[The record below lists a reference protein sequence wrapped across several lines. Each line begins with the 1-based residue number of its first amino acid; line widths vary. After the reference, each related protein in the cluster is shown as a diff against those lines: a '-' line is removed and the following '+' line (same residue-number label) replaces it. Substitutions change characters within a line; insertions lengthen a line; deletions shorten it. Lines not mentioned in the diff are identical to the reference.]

1 MTHAPASCKIAAVL
15 PDSPARKAGLQVGDV
30 VESVNGTKPADALG
44 VSDLIDH
51 SDTYARLDVKDPS
64 GKSRQIQVALNKE
77 KPRLGASCDLTGWH
91 KNSVSAAGNESLT
104 VFDGPY
110 ALTVSGILDKKLAFM
125 RVRVS
130 NHSDQPLPVNASLF
144 SVLDGSR
151 QLLKVL
157 SPAEVMY
164 FMHGP
169 DGVAMIKPPA
179 DVKESQNLT
188 VPVDSVVRQASP
200 AHKPKEEWSRSD
212 DLYVQANAAY
222 LNKESLWPTT
232 VAPGKSADGLIYFL
246 EPKSL
251 PVTIQANIQGRELE
265 TTFGPPQPSDQH
277 MSQEELIRFFETQKK
292 GTPLRLTLKDGK
304 VFVGRYSTYDADN
317 EIVWFD
323 TPSGILLTTTSFGLK
338 HIAYAEVMTPEKEKK
353 QPTPEPLN

>member
-1 MTHAPASCKIAAVL
+1 MCEGAAVL
-15 PDSPARKAGLQVGDV
+15 ADSPRRKAVLQEEEV
-30 VESVNGTKPADALG
+30 VEAANGTTPADALG

-169 DGVAMIKPPA
+169 DGVTLIKPP
-179 DVKESQNLT
+179 DHVKE
-188 VPVDSVVRQASP
+188 
-200 AHKPKEEWSRSD
+200 W
-212 DLYVQANAAY
+212 
-222 LNKESLWPTT
+222 
-232 VAPGKSADGLIYFL
+232 
-246 EPKSL
+246 
-251 PVTIQANIQGRELE
+251 
-265 TTFGPPQPSDQH
+265 
-277 MSQEELIRFFETQKK
+277 
-292 GTPLRLTLKDGK
+292 
-304 VFVGRYSTYDADN
+304 
-317 EIVWFD
+317 
-323 TPSGILLTTTSFGLK
+323 
-338 HIAYAEVMTPEKEKK
+338 
-353 QPTPEPLN
+353 